1 MIVRSLAT
9 STVSSSPKLLAI
21 SLVLLRFLAHS
32 KTRFL
37 NPDHNLFLKYILNNV
52 LYKQFCAGE
61 NAEEVEKTLAGV
73 KKIGFTGAILAY
85 AKEAPNE
92 DTDDPEMSLDPRE
105 KAERDISTWLENSL
119 ETVQLSTPGDF
130 VALKFTGA
138 GSLAK
143 DQLRQGLL
151 PDPFLAESIDRV
163 CQLAHDRG
171 VRVLIDGEQDELQDT
186 IDKWTLELAK
196 RHNVVPG
203 KAIIFGTY
211 QAYKKNMTQVLASHL
226 NQARDEGFTLG
237 VKLVRGAYLHSDPP
251 ERLHDSKADTDAC
264 YDDTAASVLSR
275 EWNPMLSGSGEY
287 PDVSIMFATHNAT
300 SVRKAYSIYAAGRA
314 RSELLFAQLQGMAD
328 EISCELVEMNSH
340 RSPEKP
346 ATPDD
351 AYLAVYKYMAWG
363 STGECM
369 KYLLRRAEENKDA
382 VTRTREDRD
391 ALWTELLRRAKGLFR
406 KT

>member
-1 MIVRSLAT
+1 M
-9 STVSSSPKLLAI
+9 
-21 SLVLLRFLAHS
+21 
-32 KTRFL
+32 
-37 NPDHNLFLKYILNNV
+37 
-52 LYKQFCAGE
+52 
-61 NAEEVEKTLAGV
+61 
-73 KKIGFTGAILAY
+73 
-85 AKEAPNE
+85 
-92 DTDDPEMSLDPRE
+92 
-105 KAERDISTWLENSL
+105 
-119 ETVQLSTPGDF
+119 
-130 VALKFTGA
+130 
-138 GSLAK
+138 
-143 DQLRQGLL
+143 

-211 QAYKKNMTQVLASHL
+211 QAYKKNMTEVLASHL
-226 NQARDEGFTLG
+226 SQARDESFTLG

-264 YDDTAASVLSR
+264 YDDTAASVLTR
-275 EWNPMLSGSGEY
+275 EWNTMLSGSGEY

-328 EISCELVEMNSH
+328 EISCELVEMNAH
-340 RSPEKP
+340 RSPEEP

-351 AYLAVYKYMAWG
+351 TYLAVYKYMAWG

-406 KT
+406 TT